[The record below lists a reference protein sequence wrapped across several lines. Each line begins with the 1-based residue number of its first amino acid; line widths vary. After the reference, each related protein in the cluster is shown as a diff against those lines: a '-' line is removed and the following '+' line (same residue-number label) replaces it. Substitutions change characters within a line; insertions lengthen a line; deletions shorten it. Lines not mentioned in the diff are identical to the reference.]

1 MSSSVPLRVLVVDD
15 DPTVRDVLEAM
26 LSFEGCEVLTAP
38 DGERSLQMARD
49 SLPDVVVLDVMMP
62 GMDGIEVCR
71 RLKTSPESPRVVMV
85 SGKVSLEDQRRGLDA
100 GADAYLTKPFSPLRL
115 LELVGLE
122 VVG

>member
-1 MSSSVPLRVLVVDD
+1 MSSPVPLRVLVVDD